1 MTTRSGPPPGGG
13 PPPEAEVHWV
23 YQPVELQHPD
33 GGWELGRITA
43 WWRDG
48 AGELWC
54 RLRTMRGSGGS
65 CPQWFPYDPDRIL
78 VLPSAGI

>member
-1 MTTRSGPPPGGG
+1 M
-13 PPPEAEVHWV
+13 
-23 YQPVELQHPD
+23 
-33 GGWELGRITA
+33 GRISA

-54 RLRTMRGSGGS
+54 RLRTMRGSSGS
-65 CPQWFPYDPDRIL
+65 CPQWFPYDPDRML